1 MKTTLKMLSEKHQ
14 NILNQIEYPKEGIL
28 SKEIL
33 KNSEADV
40 TLFCM
45 AKDTEISDHT
55 STKAGF
61 VYVLDG
67 AGMFILAGKEI
78 AMIPGVMIYME
89 KNVVHSLQSK
99 ENTSFLL
106 TLIK

>member
-1 MKTTLKMLSEKHQ
+1 MNQ
-14 NILNQIEYPKEGIL
+14 NILDQIEYPKSGIL

-33 KNSEADV
+33 KNKKTDV

-45 AKDTEISDHT
+45 AQKTTISEHT
-55 STKAGF
+55 STQAGF

-67 AGMFILAGKEI
+67 SGTFLLAGKKI
-78 AMIPGVMIYME
+78 DMLPGVLIYMKE
-89 KNVVHSLQSK
+89 NEIHSLK
-99 ENTSFLL
+99 ANKNTSFLL

>member
-1 MKTTLKMLSEKHQ
+1 MTQ
-14 NILNQIEYPKEGIL
+14 NILKQIEYPKSGIL
-28 SKEIL
+28 SKQIL
-33 KNSEADV
+33 KNDKTDI

-45 AKDTEISDHT
+45 AKGTEISEHT

-67 AGMFILAGKEI
+67 AGIFILAGKEI
-78 AMIPGVMIYME
+78 PMIPGVLIYME
-89 KNVVHSLQSK
+89 ENAIHSLKST